1 MVKIQTGIRVDKKLL
16 KVIKGLA
23 EKREQ
28 SLAGLVEE
36 ILCASLLGE
45 QIITQDEKNTV
56 QKLCEIYC
64 LDQQEIRSLMHNSR
78 KDSE

>member
-1 MVKIQTGIRVDKKLL
+1 MIKIQTGIRVDKKLL

-78 KDSE
+78 KDNE